1 MMRAVCLVWVCALAG
16 AMVAP
21 PTSEET
27 LEAAAT
33 GLKTTMYKI
42 DGALCGQA
50 DIPSMFVSK
59 AKSKLGLKT
68 GSCKKKGYTHKV
80 GSENV
85 QVPNYGNLKVTKYT
99 KGRRALGGAENA
111 TIVFTEPENATIAE
125 PPIILNTTRS
135 CGGKLPGSCKGRKSV
150 SIASWCSKYSGWS
163 QKSCQCIAQ
172 HESAGDAHACNMNID
187 GSLDIGLWQIN
198 DMNWRS
204 CSGGRAPCDPAS
216 NLACAKKTFA
226 WGGNTW
232 KLWSSCSKCGVCN
245 SK

>member
-1 MMRAVCLVWVCALAG
+1 MMRGVCLIACCAVGG

-21 PTSEET
+21 PGEA
-27 LEAAAT
+27 LEAT
-33 GLKTTMYKI
+33 GGTTTMYKI

-50 DIPSMFVSK
+50 DIPSLYVGQ
-59 AKSKLGLKT
+59 AKSKLGLKN
-68 GSCKKKGYTHKV
+68 GSCKSHGYSHSV

-85 QVPNYGNLKVTKYT
+85 NVPGGGTIKVKKFTKS
-99 KGRRALGGAENA
+99 RRALEA
-111 TIVFTEPENATIAE
+111 VPENATLFE
-125 PPIILNTTRS
+125 PPEMLNTTRA
-135 CGGKLPGSCKGRKSV
+135 CGGKLPGACQGRSSV
-150 SIASWCSKYSGWS
+150 SIASWCAKYSGWS
-163 QKSCQCIAQ
+163 QQSCQCIAQ
-172 HESAGDAHACNMNID
+172 HESAGDAHACNMNVD

>member
-1 MMRAVCLVWVCALAG
+1 MMRAACLVWACALAG
-16 AMVAP
+16 AMVTP
-21 PTSEET
+21 PSNEGGNPEA
-27 LEAAAT
+27 LEASAPLGT
-33 GLKTTMYKI
+33 TTMYKI

-50 DIPSMFVSK
+50 DIPSLYVSQ

-68 GSCKKKGYTHKV
+68 GSCSSHGYGHKV

-85 QVPNYGNLKVTKYT
+85 NVPGYGTLKVTKYT
-99 KGRRALGGAENA
+99 QSRRALEDAQG
-111 TIVFTEPENATIAE
+111 NATIALAE
-125 PPIILNTTRS
+125 PPTMLNTTRA
-135 CGGKLPGSCKGRKSV
+135 CGGKLPGACQGRSSV
-150 SIASWCSKYSGWS
+150 DIASWCSKYTGWS
-163 QKSCQCIAQ
+163 QASCKCIAQ
-172 HESAGDAHACNMNID
+172 HESAGDAHACNMNVD

-198 DMNWRS
+198 DMNWGS